1 MSSAVSDFLATALFF
16 ALLLLPAFIVDW
28 LLGPVVGRDAAHI
41 WGTVVLVLSIIVA
54 GYWGRRY
61 RARKSRHGRN

>member
-28 LLGPVVGRDAAHI
+28 LLEPVVGRDAAHI

>member
-1 MSSAVSDFLATALFF
+1 MSDFLVTVVFF

-28 LLGPVVGRDAAHI
+28 LLEPVVGRDAAHT
-41 WGTVVLVLSIIVA
+41 WGTVVLVLSIIAA

-61 RARKSRHGRN
+61 RARKSRHGRD